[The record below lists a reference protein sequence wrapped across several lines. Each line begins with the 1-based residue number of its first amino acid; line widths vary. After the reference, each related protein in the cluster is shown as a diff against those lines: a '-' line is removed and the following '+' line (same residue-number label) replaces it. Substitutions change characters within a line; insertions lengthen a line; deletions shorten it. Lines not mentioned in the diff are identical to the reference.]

1 MSSTFEQLNNSL
13 EKLKLLQMKK
23 YLSEVTDFVS
33 SNKLSFSDGLL
44 KLCNYELDH
53 KVEVASKSMIKAA
66 AFPFIKTIDD
76 YDFDFQPKL
85 NKQEILELTSLK
97 FIEELKNIVF
107 LGSSG
112 VGKTHLATSLGIVAA
127 KKRYSTYFIK
137 CHDLLQ
143 QLKRAKVEN
152 RLDSRL
158 KYLNRYKLLIIDELG
173 YLPIDKED
181 SNLFFQLI
189 DMRYEKKSTILTTN
203 INFSNWDSVFYDAVV
218 ANAIL
223 DRVLHHS
230 HVISINGYI
239 RFFVHKYLTLYNIWQ
254 FSNDLLCRD
263 EIWMVS
269 KNNDGVSELYSLG
282 EFKDEDGNKIRR
294 DEVLSKKY
302 IAGNYGA
309 IPALKPMKVLRE
321 GNIQ

>member
-44 KLCNYELDH
+44 KLCNYELDY

-66 AFPFIKTIDD
+66 AFPFIKTIED

-181 SNLFFQLI
+181 SNLFFQLM

-203 INFSNWDSVFYDAVV
+203 IYFSDWDSVFYDAVV

-230 HVISINGYI
+230 HVISING
-239 RFFVHKYLTLYNIWQ
+239 R
-254 FSNDLLCRD
+254 
-263 EIWMVS
+263 
-269 KNNDGVSELYSLG
+269 SLG
-282 EFKDEDGNKIRR
+282 
-294 DEVLSKKY
+294 
-302 IAGNYGA
+302 
-309 IPALKPMKVLRE
+309 
-321 GNIQ
+321 